1 MRKVLVLG
9 ASGFFGSSAG
19 YALAKQGWHLT
30 GVSRA
35 ETSFYSSH
43 HAIDSLAEV
52 PDILR
57 SHPWDVVLNCV
68 AMANHEQCEARPED
82 AQEINADLPA
92 LWAGIAAEIGATFV
106 HVSTDAVFNGS
117 RDELYAENDA
127 TVPHSV
133 YGKTKRRGEE
143 AILSENPH
151 SLVLRTNFFGWSQN
165 SSKGILDFFA
175 AGFENQQSMTG
186 FTDYVVSSL
195 YMVDVWELLVEA
207 LEKDASGIYHF
218 ASSTPLSK
226 YDFGLAVAKAL
237 GGDETLLSA
246 GVLAQS
252 TPLGNRGPNLGLS
265 VAKLQTL
272 VGHPIPG
279 TLSGIAR
286 AVKER
291 HAVMDY
297 FGHTHRDGKTGQ

>member
-1 MRKVLVLG
+1 MRALILG
-9 ASGFFGSSAG
+9 ASGFLASYAG
-19 YALAKQGWHLT
+19 YALAKQGWQLT

-35 ETSFYSSH
+35 ETSLYSRH

-52 PDILR
+52 PDVLR
-57 SHPWDVVLNCV
+57 SRPWDVVVNCV
-68 AMANHEQCEARPED
+68 AMASHEQCEASPED
-82 AQEINADLPA
+82 AQKINADLPA
-92 LWAGIAAEIGATFV
+92 RWAGIAADVGATFV
-106 HVSTDAVFNGS
+106 HLSTDAVFNGVW
-117 RDELYAENDA
+117 DELYAENDDTA
-127 TVPHSV
+127 PHSV

-143 AILSENPH
+143 SVLSENPH

-175 AGFENQQSMTG
+175 TGFENQKAMTG

-195 YMVDVWELLVEA
+195 YMADVWELLVEA
-207 LEKDASGIYHF
+207 LEKDASGIYHLT
-218 ASSTPLSK
+218 SSTPLSK
-226 YDFGLAVAKAL
+226 YDFGLAVGKAL
-237 GGDETLLSA
+237 GGDETLISA

-252 TPLGNRGPNLGLS
+252 ASLGNRGHNLGLS
-265 VAKLQTL
+265 VAKLETL

-297 FGHTHRDGKTGQ
+297 FGHTHREGKTGQ

>member
-1 MRKVLVLG
+1 MRALILG
-9 ASGFFGSSAG
+9 ASGFLGSSAG
-19 YALAKQGWHLT
+19 YALAKQGWQLT

-35 ETSFYSSH
+35 DTSLYSRH

-52 PDILR
+52 PDVLR
-57 SHPWDVVLNCV
+57 SRPWDVVVNCV
-68 AMANHEQCEARPED
+68 VMASHEQCEARPED

-92 LWAGIAAEIGATFV
+92 RWAGITAEIGATFV

-117 RDELYAENDA
+117 RDELYAENDDTA
-127 TVPHSV
+127 PQSV

-143 AILSENPH
+143 TVLGENPH
-151 SLVLRTNFFGWSQN
+151 SLVLRTNFFGWSQD

-175 AGFENQQSMTG
+175 TGFENQQSMTG
-186 FTDYVVSSL
+186 FTDFVVSSL
-195 YMVDVWELLVEA
+195 HMADLWELLAEA
-207 LEKDASGIYHF
+207 LGKNASGIYHF
-218 ASSTPLSK
+218 TSSTPLSK
-226 YDFGLAVAKAL
+226 YDFALSVAKTL
-237 GGDETLLSA
+237 GGDETLISA
-246 GVLAQS
+246 GVLSES
-252 TPLGNRGPNLGLS
+252 TSLGNRGRNLGLS
-265 VAKLQTL
+265 VAKLETL

-297 FGHTHRDGKTGQ
+297 FGHTHRDGKTEQ